1 MMHVQSYCFAYK
13 TYCFFTFSLPSASL
27 DVLLR
32 ETYLRQYVNRRSDL
46 NAKQRKTGKKW
57 KQEFIGTWN

>member
-1 MMHVQSYCFAYK
+1 MHVQSYCFAYK

-46 NAKQRKTGKKW
+46 NAKQRKTGKK
-57 KQEFIGTWN
+57 